1 MITKENTLSVSTL
14 RQNTAEVLRKIDQT
28 EEPLYIFRR
37 SEPAAVLLD
46 IDHFNFLEGVL
57 EDFLDSQELLSVSEK
72 EIKKATPWK
81 DFKKKLALG

>member
-14 RQNTAEVLRKIDQT
+14 RQNAAEILEKVDQAN
-28 EEPLYIFRR
+28 EPFYIFRR

-57 EDFLDSQELLSVSEK
+57 EDFLDSQELLSVSKKEVEK
-72 EIKKATPWK
+72 SASWK
-81 DFKKKLALG
+81 DFKKKLSL

>member
-14 RQNTAEVLRKIDQT
+14 RQNTAEVLEKVDQT
-28 EEPLYIFRR
+28 DKPLYIFRR

-46 IDHFNFLEGVL
+46 IDHFNFLEGIL

-72 EIKKATPWK
+72 EVGKAASWK
-81 DFKKKLALG
+81 DFKKKLSL